1 MQKDKKKSIW
11 TKDFIGITIIN
22 LLIFSGFQ
30 MLLPTLPLYIK
41 SLGGTNTVIGWIT
54 GLTTIA
60 CILIRPVAGNYLD
73 KNGRKW
79 AFLIG
84 LGVVVTATVAYKWVP
99 MIGAFL
105 ALRFIHGLGW
115 GVASTASNTVATDI
129 IPKERF
135 GEGMGYFSLSGSI
148 AMAMAPGIGLFVYG
162 HSGVTGLTQL
172 SAALVI
178 VAMILAYFIHYRVV
192 EKQEN
197 LVKKKMPY
205 ERASI
210 RPSFIMMFVTV
221 TFGSITGFISL
232 YAMDQ
237 GISNIGLFFM
247 VYSVTILLTRPVL
260 GRLIDRLGFDIAMYP
275 GLITLVVAMVLLSQ
289 AATISMF
296 LVVAFVYGVGF
307 GAVLSSLQKMA
318 VINAPKDR
326 MGAANATFFTGFDAG
341 IGVGAVVGGVVATM
355 WGYSQ
360 MFLTFSLLLI
370 VAVILYFFTGM
381 KRDKTGNNKGT
392 VINP

>member
-22 LLIFSGFQ
+22 FLIFSGFQ
-30 MLLPTLPLYIK
+30 MLIPTLPLYVK

-54 GLTTIA
+54 GITTIA

-79 AFLIG
+79 VFLIG
-84 LGVVVTATVAYKWVP
+84 LGVVVSATFSYKWLP
-99 MIGAFL
+99 MIGALL

-178 VAMILAYFIHYRVV
+178 AAMILAYFIHYRAV

-197 LVKKKMPY
+197 SMKKKMPY
-205 ERASI
+205 ERASF

-247 VYSVTILLTRPVL
+247 VYSAAILLTRPVF
-260 GRLIDRLGFDIAMYP
+260 GRLIDRLGFDVAMYP
-275 GLITLVVAMVLLSQ
+275 GLIALFVAMVLLSQ
-289 AATISMF
+289 AATMSMF

-307 GAVLSSLQKMA
+307 GAVLSSLQTMA

-326 MGAANATFFTGFDAG
+326 LGAANATFFTGFDAG
-341 IGVGAVVGGVVATM
+341 IGVGAVAGGVIATM

-370 VAVILYFFTGM
+370 VVGILYFFTGM
-381 KRDKTGNNKGT
+381 KRDKSGNSKET
-392 VINP
+392 VVNP

>member
-73 KNGRKW
+73 KNGIKW

-307 GAVLSSLQKMA
+307 GAVLSSLQTMA